1 MCVCACAT
9 STVSFRFRTRVKVAP
24 ANYSTVLFTV
34 CVLHWATAID
44 RQDRTTNSGSQRPN
58 YISESRGGLNSA
70 NDGKGETYLEL
81 DERYVAKLTTVI
93 EANRETPDLEKLD
106 PCAIGVKTQHVLEV
120 ETETY
125 DVDCE
130 SGSCRESQETIV
142 KPSSL

>member
-1 MCVCACAT
+1 MFVCACVT
-9 STVSFRFRTRVKVAP
+9 STVSLRLRTRLTVAS

-44 RQDRTTNSGSQRPN
+44 RQERPTKSGSQRPV
-58 YISESRGGLNSA
+58 YMSESRGGLNSA

-93 EANRETPDLEKLD
+93 EANRDTADLEMLD
-106 PCAIGVKTQHVLEV
+106 SGAIGVKTQHVLEV

-130 SGSCRESQETIV
+130 SGKCRESQDTIV